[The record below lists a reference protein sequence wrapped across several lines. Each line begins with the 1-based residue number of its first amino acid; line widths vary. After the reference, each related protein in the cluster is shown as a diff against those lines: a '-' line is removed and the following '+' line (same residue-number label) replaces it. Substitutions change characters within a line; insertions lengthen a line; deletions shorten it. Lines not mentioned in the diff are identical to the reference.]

1 MKNTEFNSEALA
13 SFVATESSLAALRG
27 MIDDFALEFD
37 GVTAL

>member
-13 SFVATESSLAALRG
+13 SFVTSESALDALRG
-27 MIDDFALEFD
+27 MIDDFGLEFD